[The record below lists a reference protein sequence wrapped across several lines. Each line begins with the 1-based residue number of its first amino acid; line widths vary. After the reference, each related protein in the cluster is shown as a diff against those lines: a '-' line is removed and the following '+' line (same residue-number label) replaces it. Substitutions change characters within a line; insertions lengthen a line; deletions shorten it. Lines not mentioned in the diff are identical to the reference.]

1 MPDSVSLKVVV
12 AVTYIALM
20 TACSGA
26 IAFFTYNANSK
37 LILDIASDSFAKTGQ
52 ATIDNT
58 QYLLRPVSAAVDSMA
73 TLFDGDENFISRPD
87 LMRLLFEMVRLYP
100 QIYSA
105 YVSAE
110 SDGRF
115 VQVQRIDPEAKV
127 WGPDSYQLPPG
138 SRYALRRVDGAGGD
152 RVDAYRYIEAW
163 GKVVGADT
171 IGHATYD
178 PRGRPF
184 YVAALANAGHVLT
197 DSYIFASNG
206 KPGITIARRLEMN
219 NVRLGAVAVDIT
231 LDSLSKFLTAQP
243 VGAHGIALIIDRD
256 GYIIAAPDPAA
267 AHLGASGTG
276 AKTIKDLDRPEVTE
290 AWVHYQVTQESLF
303 NYKQEGTDYI
313 AAFRLFPR
321 DFGKDWMIMEAA
333 PVDDFVGGLKS
344 TMRQIALLSLG
355 IACLGGIGSLVIA
368 GQITKPIETL
378 TEEADRIRSLTLSGA
393 IKTSSRILEI
403 HHLIESMDAMKAAIR
418 TLAGDD
424 ADQSTVTQLIQRA
437 DAHSPYTK
445 LFRKVIEAVESRRAR
460 ETELELAAS
469 IQNSVLPNAN
479 EESSDRPVQIAAKMR
494 AAREVGGDFYDWIW
508 RDDGRLAFVI
518 GDVAGKGV
526 PAAMFMSS
534 TRTAIRAMLM
544 SGSSLL
550 ETVEGANRLLAE
562 NNEKCFFVTLFIG
575 ELDLVDGRLIYINA
589 GHEPAQAFRAS
600 GETVELEPTGPALGV
615 ADPMEFDAA
624 DTILNPGE
632 MLILLTDGVTD
643 AVNAAGERF
652 GVERLRAT
660 LSGVDIADSSG
671 AVDRIVAAVDSF
683 VGGEAQFDDITC
695 LALRYRPH
703 GAAHCAAEAAFEAN
717 HSPA

>member
-1 MPDSVSLKVVV
+1 MPDGVSLKVVV
-12 AVTYIALM
+12 AVTYIALV

-26 IAFFTYNANSK
+26 IAFFTYSANSK

-58 QYLLRPVSAAVDSMA
+58 QYLLQPVSAAVDSMA

-115 VQVQRIDPEAKV
+115 VQVQRIDPNAKT

-152 RVDAYRYIEAW
+152 RVDAYHYVEAW
-163 GKVVGADT
+163 GKVVGSNT
-171 IGHATYD
+171 VGHATYD

-184 YVAALANAGHVLT
+184 YVAALASAGHVLT

-206 KPGITIARRLEMN
+206 KPGVTIARRLEMN
-219 NVRLGAVAVDIT
+219 GVRLGAVAVDIT

-267 AHLGASGTG
+267 VRLGADR
-276 AKTIKDLDRPEVTE
+276 AKTIKDLDRSEVTA
-290 AWVHYQVTQESLF
+290 AWVHYQVMQESLF
-303 NYKQEGTDYI
+303 TYEQDGVDYI

-333 PVDDFVGGLKS
+333 PVDDFVGGLKV

-355 IACLGGIGSLVIA
+355 IACFGGIGSLVIA

-378 TEEADRIRSLTLSGA
+378 TEEADRIRSLTLSGV
-393 IKTSSRILEI
+393 IGTTSRILEI
-403 HHLIESMDAMKAAIR
+403 RHLIESMDAMKAAIR

-437 DAHSPYTK
+437 DAQSPYTK
-445 LFRKVIEAVESRRAR
+445 LFRRVIDAVETRRAR
-460 ETELELAAS
+460 ETELELAAQ
-469 IQNSVLPNAN
+469 IQNSVLPDAN

-494 AAREVGGDFYDWIW
+494 AAREIGGDFYDWIW
-508 RDDGRLAFVI
+508 RDDGQLAFVI

-534 TRTAIRAMLM
+534 TRTAVRAMLM

-562 NNEKCFFVTLFIG
+562 KNEKCFFVTLFIG
-575 ELDLVDGRLIYINA
+575 ELDLVEGRLTYINA
-589 GHEPAQAFRAS
+589 GHEPAQVFHAH
-600 GETVELEPTGPALGV
+600 GETAELEPTGPALGV

-624 DTILNPGE
+624 ETVLKPGD
-632 MLILLTDGVTD
+632 MVILLTDGVTD

-652 GVERLRAT
+652 GVERLRTT
-660 LSGVDIADSSG
+660 LSSEIADSSG
-671 AVDRIVAAVDSF
+671 AVDRIIAAVDAF
-683 VGGEAQFDDITC
+683 VGAEAQFDDITC

-703 GAAHCAAEAAFEAN
+703 GASNCAAEAAFEA
-717 HSPA
+717 ARLGT